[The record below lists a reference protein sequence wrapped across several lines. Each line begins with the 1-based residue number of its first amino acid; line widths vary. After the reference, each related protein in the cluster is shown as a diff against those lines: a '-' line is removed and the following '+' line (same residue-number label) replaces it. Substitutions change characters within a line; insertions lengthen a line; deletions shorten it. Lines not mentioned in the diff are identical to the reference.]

1 MRRFVAR
8 RVLVAIPLLFLV
20 SLAAFSLTWLL
31 PGDPASAIGG
41 IESTPE
47 QRAQIRDRLNLDDPA
62 AVRYIHW
69 IGDAVTGD
77 FGESALSERSVT
89 EELKRRIPITASI
102 ALGAFVMAVVVGGI
116 IGIVQG
122 AFAGRLPDKLLLF
135 LVSLGLATPSF
146 WIATLFVTWFAV
158 KLGWFPAIGY
168 VSFSASPAK
177 WLEHAFLPM
186 LTLAILTW
194 SEIARQ
200 LRTGLVSV
208 LDQDYIRAAR
218 ARGLSNTR
226 IVGKHALKNAALP
239 TLTIIGLR
247 LGHLLAGSIIIENI
261 FNIPGLGAYAL
272 AAVQNRDVPII
283 QAVVLVSAAAIVVV
297 SMLVDIAY
305 AYANPKVRV
314 S

>member
-8 RVLVAIPLLFLV
+8 RVLIAIPLLFLV

-41 IESTPE
+41 LGATPE
-47 QRAQIRDRLNLDDPA
+47 QHEQIRQRLNLDDPA
-62 AVRYIHW
+62 PVRYARW
-69 IGDAVTGD
+69 IGNAATGD
-77 FGESALSERSVT
+77 FGESALSERSVSH
-89 EELKRRIPITASI
+89 ELKRRLPITGSI
-102 ALGAFVMAVVVGGI
+102 AFGAFVMALIVGTL
-116 IGIVQG
+116 IGVVQG
-122 AFAGRLPDKLLLF
+122 TFAGRLPDKALLF
-135 LVSLGLATPSF
+135 FVSLGLSTPGF
-146 WIATLFVTWFAV
+146 WLATLFVTFFAV
-158 KLGWFPAIGY
+158 EHHWFPAVGY
-168 VSFSASPAK
+168 VSFSASPGK

-194 SEIARQ
+194 SELARQ

-218 ARGLSNTR
+218 ARGLSNSR
-226 IVGKHALKNAALP
+226 VVGKHALKNAALP
-239 TLTIIGLR
+239 TITIIGLR

-272 AAVQNRDVPII
+272 GAVQNRDVPII
-283 QAVVLVSAAAIVVV
+283 QAVVLVSAAVVVIV

-305 AYANPKVRV
+305 AYLNPKVRV